1 MDRFGSSRLRIVWAS
16 ICLLLAGLVLGG
28 IQGFGGDGSQLMVF
42 GAGIPVGF
50 ISGDAKAWATELLGR
65 LIFSVVPGV
74 ILLGGIFPLGDWL
87 GAGARGER
95 FTGLALGTP
104 LAFAHGLFLS
114 QLAILPILAASYR
127 LLGNPLA
134 PQILLAD
141 TNAVLL
147 GLELLLWSAAL
158 GCLLKSNRG
167 LAVLMAFGLQEVGRV
182 MAWGG
187 EFLGDLEVPKGIVRT
202 MSILGKSFPTGQL
215 PSDAPSWSALP
226 YSLGVPIALAALML
240 LLPSKGAKRS
250 KA

>member
-1 MDRFGSSRLRIVWAS
+1 MDRFGSSRLRIVWTS

-28 IQGFGGDGSQLMVF
+28 VQGFGGDGTQIMVF

-50 ISGDAKAWATELLGR
+50 VSDDPKAWAAELLGR
-65 LIFSVVPGV
+65 FLFAVV

-87 GAGARGER
+87 ASGSRGER
-95 FTGLALGTP
+95 FKGLALGTP
-104 LAFAHGLFLS
+104 MAFAHGLVLS
-114 QLAILPILAASYR
+114 QIAILPILAASWK

-134 PQILLAD
+134 PRILLAD

-167 LAVLMAFGLQEVGRV
+167 LAVILAYGLQEVGRV

-187 EFLGDLEVPKGIVRT
+187 EFLGDLDVPKAAVKV
-202 MSILGKSFPTGQL
+202 MAFLGRALPSSQL
-215 PSDAPSWSALP
+215 PSDPFAWKALP
-226 YSLGVPIALAALML
+226 LSLGLPILLAALLL
-240 LLPSKGAKRS
+240 LLPGKGAKRS
-250 KA
+250 RA